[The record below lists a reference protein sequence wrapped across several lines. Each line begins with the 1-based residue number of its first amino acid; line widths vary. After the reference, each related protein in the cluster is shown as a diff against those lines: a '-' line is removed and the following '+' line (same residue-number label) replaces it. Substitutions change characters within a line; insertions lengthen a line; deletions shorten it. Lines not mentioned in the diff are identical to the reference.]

1 MGLAVFLVIIVII
14 ILMASIRIVTEY
26 ERGVIFRLG
35 RLIGAKGPGLFFLIP
50 IVDRMVK
57 VSLRTMNF
65 DVQPQEVITKDNV
78 PVKVNA
84 VVYFRIIDPS
94 KSVVEVENYRFATLQ
109 IAQTTM
115 RGIVGEAEL
124 DELLSQREKL
134 NERLQT
140 IIDQQTD
147 PWGIK
152 VSVVELKEIE
162 IPDTM
167 KRAMARQAE
176 VERER
181 RAKIIN
187 AQGEYQAAE
196 KLSQAAEIIG
206 QFPQAI
212 QLRYLQTLS
221 DIATEQNSTIV
232 FPLPI
237 NLLEALNERFIA
249 RSKTSEKKS

>member
-1 MGLAVFLVIIVII
+1 MGLLVFLIVVGIIV
-14 ILMASIRIVTEY
+14 LMASIRIVTEY

-50 IVDRMVK
+50 IVDKMVK
-57 VSLRTMNF
+57 VSLRTVNF

-84 VVYFRIIDPS
+84 VIYFRIMDPC
-94 KSVVEVENYRFATLQ
+94 KSVVEIEDFRFATLQ
-109 IAQTTM
+109 IAQTTL
-115 RGIVGEAEL
+115 RGVVGEVEL

-134 NERLQT
+134 NEKLQT
-140 IIDQQTD
+140 IVDEQTD

-152 VSVVELKEIE
+152 VSVVEIKEIE

-206 QFPQAI
+206 KYPQAI

-237 NLLEALNERFIA
+237 NLLEALDKGLSSREKE
-249 RSKTSEKKS
+249 SKKKT

>member
-1 MGLAVFLVIIVII
+1 MGLLIFLVIVGVI
-14 ILMASIRIVTEY
+14 ILMVSIRVVTEY

-35 RLIGAKGPGLFFLIP
+35 RLIRAKGPGLFFLIP
-50 IVDRMVK
+50 IIDRMVK
-57 VSLRTMNF
+57 ISLRTMNF

-84 VVYFRIIDPS
+84 VVYFRVMDPS
-94 KSVVEVENYRFATLQ
+94 KAVVEVENYRFATLQ
-109 IAQTTM
+109 IAQTTL
-115 RGIVGEAEL
+115 RGVVGEAEL
-124 DELLSQREKL
+124 DELLSQRERI

-140 IIDQQTD
+140 VIDEQTD

-152 VSVVELKEIE
+152 VSVVEMKEIE

-181 RAKIIN
+181 RAKVIN

-196 KLSQAAEIIG
+196 KLSQAAEILG
-206 QFPQAI
+206 KYPQAI
-212 QLRYLQTLS
+212 QLRYLQTLA

-237 NLLEALNERFIA
+237 NFLQTFIQKL
-249 RSKTSEKKS
+249 SSQGK